1 MGVLVPVSQRRTFR
15 HAVHVEC
22 QVVREHD
29 FRLLAETTIDLSTGG
44 MMVLSGER
52 VLTGEDVLV
61 TFKAPNLRTW
71 FDAEATVARVI
82 HGRRPGDHFGRA
94 LGIRFKRLDS
104 VSRSYLRAGLAGL
117 PPSIPTRERR
127 IDYAETV
134 TRIMLNVD

>member
-1 MGVLVPVSQRRTFR
+1 MGVLVPVSQRRTYR

-29 FRLLAETTIDLSTGG
+29 FRLLAETTLDLSTGG

-82 HGRRPGDHFGRA
+82 HGRRPGDQFGRA

-104 VSRSYLRAGLAGL
+104 VSRAYLRAGLQGL